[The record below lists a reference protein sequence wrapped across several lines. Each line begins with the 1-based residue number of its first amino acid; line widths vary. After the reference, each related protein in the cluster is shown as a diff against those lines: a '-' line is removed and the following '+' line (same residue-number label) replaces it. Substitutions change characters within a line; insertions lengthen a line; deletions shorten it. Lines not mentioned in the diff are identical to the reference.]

1 MVPSIVLLM
10 TTIRELN
17 EADKTEWLFYWRS
30 YIEFYKTSIPES
42 QYELTWSRLLDSN
55 FNLYAFVAEV
65 DEKICGLV
73 HFTFQESTWA
83 PKSFCLLED
92 LFVDP
97 NVRGHGVGRALI
109 DAVYEVAVK
118 SGSSRLYWNT
128 DATNEIARKLY
139 DSYTS
144 ESGKVQYRI
153 PLNPVI

>member
-1 MVPSIVLLM
+1 M
-10 TTIRELN
+10 TIIRELN
-17 EADKTEWLFYWRS
+17 QADKTEWLFYWRS

-128 DATNEIARKLY
+128 DATNETARKLY

>member
-1 MVPSIVLLM
+1 M

-97 NVRGHGVGRALI
+97 NFRGHGVGRALI

>member
-1 MVPSIVLLM
+1 M

-30 YIEFYKTSIPES
+30 YIELYKTSIPES

>member
-1 MVPSIVLLM
+1 M
-10 TTIRELN
+10 TIIRELN
-17 EADKTEWLFYWRS
+17 QADKTEWLFYWRS

>member
-1 MVPSIVLLM
+1 M

-65 DEKICGLV
+65 DGKICGLV

-92 LFVDP
+92 LFVEP

-109 DAVYEVAVK
+109 DAVYEIAEN
-118 SGSSRLYWNT
+118 SGASRLYWNT
-128 DATNEIARKLY
+128 DATNETARKLY
-139 DSYTS
+139 DSYTN

-153 PLNPVI
+153 PLNSVI

>member
-1 MVPSIVLLM
+1 VPTIVQFM
-10 TTIRELN
+10 TIIRELN
-17 EADKTEWLFYWRS
+17 QADKTEWLFYWRS

>member
-1 MVPSIVLLM
+1 M

-55 FNLYAFVAEV
+55 FNLYGFVAEV